1 MQQRSSAAPKSL
13 HQRLV
18 EEACALRGQAEVAP
32 RDERDRLI
40 ERARQL
46 DSEASMEG
54 WLSSE
59 ELKPP
64 T

>member
-1 MQQRSSAAPKSL
+1 MQQRSSCNPKSL

-18 EEACALRGQAEVAP
+18 EEASALRGLAEVAP
-32 RDERDRLI
+32 QDERDRLI

-46 DSEASMEG
+46 DSEANMEG
-54 WLSSE
+54 WLSSA